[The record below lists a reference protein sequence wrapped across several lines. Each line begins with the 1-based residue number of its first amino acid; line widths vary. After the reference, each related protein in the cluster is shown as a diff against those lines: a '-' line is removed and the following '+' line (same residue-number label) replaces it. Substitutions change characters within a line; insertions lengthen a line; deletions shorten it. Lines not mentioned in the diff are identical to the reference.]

1 MSSFELPL
9 FPLNVVLFP
18 GMQLPLHIFE
28 PRYRAMIARCLEG
41 DSSFGVALLVEGE
54 EGQPDT
60 IPAMV
65 GCTAQIIES
74 LPFPD
79 GRINLMTVGQ
89 RRFQI
94 LSMREQDDY
103 LIGVCQW
110 LDDQAPPL
118 PEADS
123 PEEAFRLM
131 RTSIRR
137 RAARVRHALKGY
149 LASLARN
156 AHIALSDLDSMDV
169 PHDPYRLSM
178 WVASLLTLSN
188 EQKQE
193 LLEMTSTP
201 ARLEIEHV
209 FLRRGEIVQRA
220 YERRVRESAFLSST
234 AEGEPDADDGPFSQ
248 FISPN

>member
-1 MSSFELPL
+1 MSFELPL

-41 DSSFGVALLVEGE
+41 DSTFGVALLVEGE

-60 IPAMV
+60 IPAVV

-79 GRINLMTVGQ
+79 GRLNLMTVGK
-89 RRFQI
+89 RRFEI
-94 LSMREQDDY
+94 VSMRGQDDY
-103 LIGVCQW
+103 LIGTCRW
-110 LDDQAPPL
+110 LDDQAPPM
-118 PEADS
+118 PAADS

-131 RTSIRR
+131 RNSIRQ

-156 AHIALSDLDSMDV
+156 AHLEPSDLESMDV

-178 WVASLLTLSN
+178 WVASLLTLPN

-201 ARLEIEHV
+201 ARLEIENV

-220 YERRVRESAFLSST
+220 YERRVRESAFLAPP
-234 AEGEPDADDGPFSQ
+234 AEGEPEADDGPFSQ